1 MDEMKYLKE
10 ATEKHQLQ
18 KVLEVNQK
26 TEKFGLTLTE
36 DDAKYLLQARQQ
48 ELKRQQR
55 VEFGEGILSKLIYFF
70 CDSSFISQDNFVETM
85 ERMQEIFYIFKNES
99 MDALTDDELL
109 QFMREQYE
117 EICFGDLEY
126 LESTCLENFS
136 QAIRKGYRGYQKSQ
150 GSGEYEHIDEVTRWD
165 RKLYEE
171 ALIDLF

>member
-85 ERMQEIFYIFKNES
+85 ERMQGIFYIFKNES
-99 MDALTDDELL
+99 MDA
-109 QFMREQYE
+109 
-117 EICFGDLEY
+117 
-126 LESTCLENFS
+126 
-136 QAIRKGYRGYQKSQ
+136 
-150 GSGEYEHIDEVTRWD
+150 
-165 RKLYEE
+165 
-171 ALIDLF
+171 